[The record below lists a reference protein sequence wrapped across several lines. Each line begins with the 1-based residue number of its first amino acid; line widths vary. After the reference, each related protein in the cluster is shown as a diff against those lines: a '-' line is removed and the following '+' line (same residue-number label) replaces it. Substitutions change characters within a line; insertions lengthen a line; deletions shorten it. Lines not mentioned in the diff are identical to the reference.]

1 VKKDAS
7 IVGQAESEKKSEFDE
22 DPDIRAARD
31 KYVQEQ
37 TREMLYSMKSTEFPK
52 GVKFSYLMMS
62 FPLICTTTYL
72 GLLTPIVTQAASTVD
87 PASFAYLARTCLR
100 LLALNI
106 SFTVSTSTL
115 TMRQGGIHYGFASA
129 TYETAVTDEE
139 LKRIKYQMIFSFLP
153 AALSF
158 SFTSTLLFA
167 QPITMGAVIFSFT
180 GLMVTQLLTL
190 QMDLKCVER
199 ELAP

>member
-7 IVGQAESEKKSEFDE
+7 IVGQAESERKSEFDE

-37 TREMLYSMKSTEFPK
+37 TREMLYSIKTTEIPK

-106 SFTVSTSTL
+106 SFTVS
-115 TMRQGGIHYGFASA
+115 SA
-129 TYETAVTDEE
+129 
-139 LKRIKYQMIFSFLP
+139 K
-153 AALSF
+153 
-158 SFTSTLLFA
+158 
-167 QPITMGAVIFSFT
+167 VIIIGRNS
-180 GLMVTQLLTL
+180 LRL
-190 QMDLKCVER
+190 CVSNV
-199 ELAP
+199 